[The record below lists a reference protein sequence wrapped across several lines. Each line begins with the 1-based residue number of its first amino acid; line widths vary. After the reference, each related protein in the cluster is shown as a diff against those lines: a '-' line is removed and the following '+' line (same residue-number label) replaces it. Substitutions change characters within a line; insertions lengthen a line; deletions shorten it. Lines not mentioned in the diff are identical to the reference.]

1 MELKIVNGDYVPD
14 GAGGLTGLTGA
25 EEVLARVL
33 FRLTARRG
41 ALPFLPKLGSR
52 LYQVTWERPS
62 RWQGLAERY
71 VREALEE
78 ESELN
83 VSAVEVAEGEGGA
96 QLVVRLDWQG
106 EALSVTVDL

>member
-1 MELKIVNGDYVPD
+1 MDDKKSKIQIPTWGWLIISFLVAMALWFFLSVN
-14 GAGGLTGLTGA
+14 
-25 EEVLARVL
+25 EK
-33 FRLTARRG
+33 TARSF
-41 ALPFLPKLGSR
+41 PFLPDLGSR
-52 LYQVTWERPS
+52 LYQVTRERPS